1 MCISSSSNQAD
12 EVYTN
17 VYTKIVVF
25 FEPSTNRTKV
35 MLTYQGNGREKD
47 YFLLPAVVFSEG
59 LCPTR
64 YARPPRFI
72 SLGFAGSPEEP
83 HTSISTPRIL
93 SRSYPYQSR
102 HTPKVCLTALL
113 QYPSLVSQTKQQ
125 PKSNKLFFP

>member
-47 YFLLPAVVFSEG
+47 YFLLPAGVFSEG
-59 LCPTR
+59 LCATR
-64 YARPPRFI
+64 YARPPRFN
-72 SLGFAGSPEEP
+72 SLGFAE
-83 HTSISTPRIL
+83 
-93 SRSYPYQSR
+93 
-102 HTPKVCLTALL
+102 
-113 QYPSLVSQTKQQ
+113 
-125 PKSNKLFFP
+125 